1 MPIQLMVCEHR
12 DNADRMELGNAALA
26 VCRSIRAKEGISSSR
41 FYWYLTDTVV
51 ILTEGEASAL
61 DSPAD
66 AEYARAGFELAD
78 LAKLTMNLRLID
90 PRTGMETYQSAGR

>member
-1 MPIQLMVCEHR
+1 MPIQIMVCERR

-26 VCRSIRAKEGISSSR
+26 ACRSIRARAGISSSR

-61 DSPAD
+61 DAPGD
-66 AEYARAGFELAD
+66 AEYARTGFELTD
-78 LAKLTMNLRLID
+78 LARVTINMRLVD
-90 PRTGMETYQSAGR
+90 PRAGVETYKSAGR